1 MLQSFAAT
9 LVHRGASGAVL
20 CNSSSDAHVILIG
33 IAPCQLGG
41 ASVHIFYTMHQVV
54 GLGNDLEDTEKRSFL
69 FLSDI
74 IFSMKQFDLNIWAI
88 FLCTSSASLWCLN
101 HTWYRGSITPLTCER
116 FCLGSITPSMV
127 QSHQVCLPVTVLMKD
142 FVRFLLTQT
151 VYRIFLSCVLYQFC
165 HVGELVAM
173 TNFPA
178 GVLVNS
184 LLMRSVFHCRPP
196 SPLGA
201 FSKRSL
207 ISSGKLPLF
216 DSLQHL

>member
-1 MLQSFAAT
+1 ML
-9 LVHRGASGAVL
+9 
-20 CNSSSDAHVILIG
+20 SS
-33 IAPCQLGG
+33 
-41 ASVHIFYTMHQVV
+41 
-54 GLGNDLEDTEKRSFL
+54 TEKRSSL

-74 IFSMKQFDLNIWAI
+74 IFSMKQFDLSIWAI

-127 QSHQVCLPVTVLMKD
+127 QSHQVCLPVKVLMKD
-142 FVRFLLTQT
+142 FVKFLLTQT

-184 LLMRSVFHCRPP
+184 LLTRSVFHCRPP

>member
-1 MLQSFAAT
+1 MSAWSCKCAHIL
-9 LVHRGASGAVL
+9 HNASGSGIWQWPGILVL
-20 CNSSSDAHVILIG
+20 WCCHHLQRAGRAGNSSGTFAG
-33 IAPCQLGG
+33 QLEGKLC
-41 ASVHIFYTMHQVV
+41 FLPQRK
-54 GLGNDLEDTEKRSFL
+54 GL
-69 FLSDI
+69 LS
-74 IFSMKQFDLNIWAI
+74 SYQ
-88 FLCTSSASLWCLN
+88 TSSSQWNNLISAYGQSSCALLVLHC
-101 HTWYRGSITPLTCER
+101 G
-116 FCLGSITPSMV
+116 GSITPSMV

-142 FVRFLLTQT
+142 FVRFLLTQP

-216 DSLQHL
+216 DSLQHLWEMRCQKQP